1 MEIEW
6 AESAT
11 KDLDKLDTPI
21 ARRISKRITWL
32 SNSFQ
37 SVVPER
43 LAGGLKGTFKLR
55 VGDWRVVYTVEGNTI
70 VIQFIGHRREIYRA
84 GS

>member
-43 LAGGLKGTFKLR
+43 LAGGLTGPFKLR